1 MKKTYMLPKMKV
13 MKLHPRTTM
22 LTGSPL
28 WPEEDTAGFNNEP
41 EGPEHFY

>member
-1 MKKTYMLPKMKV
+1 MKKIYMLPTMKV